1 MKLNHDCIRD
11 VMIYIENNCVYEDDS
26 RGNRSIHS
34 RVFYEITHDE
44 KLSSRYTEDEIRYVV
59 AQLYFEDMVI
69 ARMTPET
76 LNFMRFEVDSLS
88 FKGHEFL
95 DNIKDDTIW
104 KKTKKFVGER
114 LNSASLAIIGNVAG
128 KLALEALTSGAT
140 PK

>member
-1 MKLNHDCIRD
+1 MKLNHDCIID
-11 VMIYIENNCVYEDDS
+11 VMIYIENNCIYEDDS

-34 RVFYEITHDE
+34 RVFYEIIHDE

-69 ARMTPET
+69 ATMTPET
-76 LNFMRFEVDSLS
+76 LNFRQFDVDSLS

-128 KLALEALTSGAT
+128 KLALEALTSGAA

>member
-11 VMIYIENNCVYEDDS
+11 VMIYIEENCIYEDDD

-69 ARMTPET
+69 ATMTPET
-76 LNFMRFEVDSLS
+76 LNFRRFNVDSLS
-88 FKGHEFL
+88 F
-95 DNIKDDTIW
+95 
-104 KKTKKFVGER
+104 V
-114 LNSASLAIIGNVAG
+114 SALS
-128 KLALEALTSGAT
+128 
-140 PK
+140 

>member
-11 VMIYIENNCVYEDDS
+11 VMIYIENNCIYEDDS

-34 RVFYEITHDE
+34 RVFYEIIHDE

-69 ARMTPET
+69 ATMTPET
-76 LNFMRFEVDSLS
+76 LNFRQFDVDSLS

>member
-11 VMIYIENNCVYEDDS
+11 VMIYIEENCIYEDDD

-34 RVFYEITHDE
+34 RVFYEITHDK
-44 KLSSRYTEDEIRYVV
+44 KLSSRYTEDERYVV

-69 ARMTPET
+69 ATMTPET
-76 LNFMRFEVDSLS
+76 LNFRQVEVDSLS

-95 DNIKDDTIW
+95 DNIKDDTVW
-104 KKTKKFVGER
+104 KKAKKFVGEH
-114 LNSASLAIIGNVAG
+114 LTSTSFSIIANVAS
-128 KLALEALTSGAT
+128 KIAIEALASGAT

>member
-11 VMIYIENNCVYEDDS
+11 VMIYIEENCIYEDDD

-59 AQLYFEDMVI
+59 AQLYFEDMII
-69 ARMTPET
+69 ATMTPET
-76 LNFMRFEVDSLS
+76 LNFRQFEADCLS

-104 KKTKKFVGER
+104 KKAKNFVGER
-114 LNSASLAIIGNVAG
+114 LNSASLSIIANVAG
-128 KLALEALTSGAT
+128 KFAVEALTSGAVH
-140 PK
+140 K

>member
-1 MKLNHDCIRD
+1 M
-11 VMIYIENNCVYEDDS
+11 E
-26 RGNRSIHS
+26 
-34 RVFYEITHDE
+34 
-44 KLSSRYTEDEIRYVV
+44 EDEIRYVV
-59 AQLYFEDMVI
+59 AQL
-69 ARMTPET
+69 
-76 LNFMRFEVDSLS
+76 LNFIRFNVDSLS

-128 KLALEALTSGAT
+128 KLALEALTSGAA

>member
-11 VMIYIENNCVYEDDS
+11 IMIYIENNCIYEDDS

-34 RVFYEITHDE
+34 RVFYEIIHDE

-69 ARMTPET
+69 ATMTPET
-76 LNFMRFEVDSLS
+76 LNFRQFDVDSLS

-128 KLALEALTSGAT
+128 KLALEALTSGAA

>member
-11 VMIYIENNCVYEDDS
+11 VMIYIEENCIYEDDD

-44 KLSSRYTEDEIRYVV
+44 KLSSQYTEDEIRYVI

-69 ARMTPET
+69 ATMTPET
-76 LNFMRFEVDSLS
+76 LNFRQVEVDSLS

-95 DNIKDDTIW
+95 DNIKDDTVW
-104 KKTKKFVGER
+104 KKAKKFVGDH
-114 LNSASLAIIGNVAG
+114 LTSTSFSIIANVAS
-128 KLALEALTSGAT
+128 KMAIEALASGAT